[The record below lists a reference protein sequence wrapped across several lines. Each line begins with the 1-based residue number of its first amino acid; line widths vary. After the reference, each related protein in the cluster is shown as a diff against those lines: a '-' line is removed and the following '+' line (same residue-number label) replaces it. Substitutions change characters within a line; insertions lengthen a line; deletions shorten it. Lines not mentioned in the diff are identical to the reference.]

1 VITHRAHHASDDDQ
15 QTGTMSFLDHL
26 DELRTRL
33 IRALVAIGVGM
44 LVAYAFKE
52 RVADLFLAP
61 IEAMLPSGATFI
73 ATKPGEIFSFY
84 LNVAFVGGVVLA
96 APAVMYEVW
105 RFIAPALYAGEK
117 RLAIPF
123 VLLATLGTACGVL
136 FNTYLLFPAMMKFF
150 AGFSSPHI
158 RLMPRIEDT
167 YDQFLR
173 MTLGMVV
180 VFQMPTLAL
189 FLAKMQV
196 ITAGLLWRHI
206 KYAVLLIFIVAAVLT
221 PSADPWNQV
230 VFAAPMLALYI
241 VSIAL
246 AWVVEPRKS
255 TSEHTSRPLRL
266 VVAAAMLDHARTS
279 RRAVRARPRGF
290 RIVGGDRARH

>member
-1 VITHRAHHASDDDQ
+1 
-15 QTGTMSFLDHL
+15 
-26 DELRTRL
+26 
-33 IRALVAIGVGM
+33 
-44 LVAYAFKE
+44 
-52 RVADLFLAP
+52 
-61 IEAMLPSGATFI
+61 
-73 ATKPGEIFSFY
+73 
-84 LNVAFVGGVVLA
+84 
-96 APAVMYEVW
+96 MYEVW

-173 MTLGMVV
+173 TTLGMVV

-189 FLAKMQV
+189 FLKDASHHGRAALAAHQIRRAV
-196 ITAGLLWRHI
+196 DFYRRRRVDALGRPVESGGVRRADAGLH
-206 KYAVLLIFIVAAVLT
+206 
-221 PSADPWNQV
+221 
-230 VFAAPMLALYI
+230 I

-246 AWVVEPRKS
+246 AWVAQPRKS
-255 TSEHTSRPLRL
+255 ASEHGSRPLRWSSPPRCSTTHGL
-266 VVAAAMLDHARTS
+266 HVART
-279 RRAVRARPRGF
+279 RVIAGF
-290 RIVGGDRARH
+290 GSSAPSIIYIDVAGFNRQP

>member
-1 VITHRAHHASDDDQ
+1 
-15 QTGTMSFLDHL
+15 MSFLDHL
-26 DELRTRL
+26 EELRRRL
-33 IRALVAIGVGM
+33 IRSLIAIAAGM
-44 LVAYAFKE
+44 VVAYAFKE
-52 RVADLFLAP
+52 RIADLFLAP
-61 IEAMLPSGATFI
+61 IEAMLPAGAEFI

-84 LNVAFVGGVVLA
+84 LNVALVGGVVLA
-96 APAVMYEVW
+96 APAVMYQVW
-105 RFIAPALYAGEK
+105 RFIAPALYANEK

-123 VLLATLGTACGVL
+123 VLLATVGTICGVL

-150 AGFSSPHI
+150 AGFSSAHI

-189 FLAKMQV
+189 FLAKMRV

-221 PSADPWNQV
+221 PSTDPWNQL
-230 VFAAPMLALYI
+230 VFAAPMLALYV

-246 AWVVEPRKS
+246 AWAVQPRKTAPERGS
-255 TSEHTSRPLRL
+255 HPLRL
-266 VVAAAMLDHARTS
+266 VVAAAVLDHARTA
-279 RRAVRARPRGF
+279 RRSAQPRNRGF
-290 RIVGGDRARH
+290 RIIEGRRSRY

>member
-1 VITHRAHHASDDDQ
+1 
-15 QTGTMSFLDHL
+15 MSFLDHL

-44 LVAYAFKE
+44 LIAYAFKE
-52 RVADLFLAP
+52 RIADLFLAP
-61 IEAMLPSGATFI
+61 IEAMLPPDAGFI

-180 VFQMPTLAL
+180 VFQMPTLAV

-196 ITAGLLWRHI
+196 ITAGLLWRQI

-221 PSADPWNQV
+221 PSPDPWNQV

-246 AWVVEPRKS
+246 AWVVQPRKGA
-255 TSEHTSRPLRL
+255 SERVSRPLRL
-266 VVAAAMLDHARTS
+266 VVAAAVLDRARTS
-279 RRAVRARPRGF
+279 RRAVHPRHRGF
-290 RIVGGDRARH
+290 RVVGGHRSRH